1 MSASDPK
8 ARELLFDNVNRDA
21 IMNVHCVG
29 TSDRIAEEFQCR
41 GFADVRSF
49 PVPGFEAPQIQKHF
63 EPGRPSIA
71 RSPSQT
77 LFRVQSEAQRFLWPR
92 LQFARIYV
100 VGLFLPPL
108 ASLPLD
114 LRHPLRRRPPAFSP
128 SIS

>member
-49 PVPGFEAPQIQKHF
+49 PVTGFEA
-63 EPGRPSIA
+63 
-71 RSPSQT
+71 
-77 LFRVQSEAQRFLWPR
+77 
-92 LQFARIYV
+92 
-100 VGLFLPPL
+100 
-108 ASLPLD
+108 
-114 LRHPLRRRPPAFSP
+114 
-128 SIS
+128 